1 MISSIASSILAW
13 VTSLRRWPNGFI
25 VAFVAVQ
32 LILPLHYYMVRI
44 DSHDERFAWRMFS
57 PTRMVTCDVAFTV
70 DGQPVAT
77 SREFHQAWSEIAV
90 RGRRVVIEEMGAH
103 LCAKHNRGK
112 PADQQKPVVA
122 HLTCKPIVSR
132 HSLGPPPPRTSRW
145 MWLRGPEYKMGGFD
159 LCTIPEL

>member
-1 MISSIASSILAW
+1 VTPPNASSALAW
-13 VTSLRRWPNGFI
+13 LKRWPNGFI
-25 VAFVAVQ
+25 VGFVALQ
-32 LILPLHYYMVRI
+32 LVLPLHYYMVRI

-70 DGQPVAT
+70 DDQPVAMH
-77 SREFHQAWSEIAV
+77 REFHQAWNEIAI

-103 LCAKHNRGK
+103 LCAKHRDSSK
-112 PADQQKPVVA
+112 PKDQQKAVVA
-122 HLTCKPIVSR
+122 DLTCRPIISR
-132 HSLGPPPPRTSRW
+132 HDIGPVPDGKSRW